1 MPKKVILVGHCG
13 PDASYL
19 RMAVQKAL
27 QEAVIIMA
35 DDDAEL
41 RKLLSAGA
49 DLVLVNR
56 VLDYGFATEGGA
68 ELIKHLR
75 TEFPDLRNAGQQLS
89 RGTSRSGRSR
99 RTAGIWKARDR
110 HSQGFADPSWRGRC

>member
-41 RKLLSAGA
+41 RKLLSA
-49 DLVLVNR
+49 R
-56 VLDYGFATEGGA
+56 
-68 ELIKHLR
+68 
-75 TEFPDLRNAGQQLS
+75 
-89 RGTSRSGRSR
+89 
-99 RTAGIWKARDR
+99 IWC
-110 HSQGFADPSWRGRC
+110 W